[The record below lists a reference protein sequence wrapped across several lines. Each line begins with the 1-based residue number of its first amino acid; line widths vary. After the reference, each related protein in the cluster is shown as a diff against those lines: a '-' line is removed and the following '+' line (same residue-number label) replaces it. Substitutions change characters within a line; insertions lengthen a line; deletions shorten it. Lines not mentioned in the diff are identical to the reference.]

1 MANNENLNLSALWVW
16 GRSSPRRLFFLLRVA
31 WRLWRANSRRKQ
43 KQLTID
49 GPIPYVVA
57 ISPTMRCT
65 YNCLGCYSRGRNDYD
80 ELTTEEI
87 DNLFTEAEK
96 LGVLVIVVTGGEPL
110 LRDDILKLIAR
121 HQRLLFIPIT
131 NGSLV
136 TPNIAKRIGRIGNI
150 IPLVSLE
157 GYTIHTDERRQ
168 TGAHETVIRTF
179 KRLREAGACFGF
191 AAMNTSANT
200 EYLSTDRFIDQMIS
214 YGCAVG
220 FFSEYVPCGPNPRP
234 EWKID
239 EDTRAAFRRQVL
251 DFRRRKP
258 ILLSQFP
265 HDEYGQDNQC
275 VGAGRASLHIN
286 SQGGVEPCPYI
297 PFSRENIRQGGL
309 LAACRSSFLRA
320 IRQQPDILKRQRF
333 ACALFEHRTQLEA
346 TAEKYGAH
354 SSETKVET
362 EPR

>member
-1 MANNENLNLSALWVW
+1 VANDENLNLSALWVW

-31 WRLWRANSRRKQ
+31 WRLWRANSKRKQ
-43 KQLTID
+43 KQLQID
-49 GPIPYVVA
+49 GSIPYVVA

-65 YNCLGCYSRGRNDYD
+65 YNCLGCYSRGRSDDD

-96 LGVLVIVVTGGEPL
+96 LGVLAIVVTGGEPL
-110 LRDDILKLIAR
+110 LRDDMLKLLAR

-136 TPNIAKRIGRIGNI
+136 TRNIAQRIGRIGNI

-157 GYTIHTDERRQ
+157 GFTTDTDERRQ
-168 TGAHETVIRTF
+168 PGAYQAVIRAF
-179 KRLREAGACFGF
+179 ELLRDAGACFGF
-191 AAMNTSANT
+191 AAMNTAANT
-200 EYLSTDRFIDQMIS
+200 EYLSTDKFIHQMIA

-220 FFSEYVPCGPNPRP
+220 FFSEYVPCGPNPKP
-234 EWKID
+234 EWTLD
-239 EDTRAAFRRQVL
+239 EATRAAFRRKVL
-251 DFRRRKP
+251 DFSLCKP

-265 HDEYGQDNQC
+265 HDEYGQDNRC

-309 LAACRSSFLRA
+309 LAACKSPFLRA
-320 IRQQPDILKRQRF
+320 IRKQPDLLKRKHF
-333 ACALFEHRTQLEA
+333 ACALFEHRAQLEA
-346 TAEKYGAH
+346 IAQKLGAR
-354 SSETKVET
+354 SSETKVKP

>member
-65 YNCLGCYSRGRNDYD
+65 YNCLGCYSRGRSDDN

-136 TPNIAKRIGRIGNI
+136 THNIAQRIGRIGNI

-157 GYTIHTDERRQ
+157 GFTIDTDERRQ
-168 TGAHETVIRTF
+168 AGAHENVILAF
-179 KRLREAGACFGF
+179 KYLRDAGVCFGF
-191 AAMNTSANT
+191 AAMNTAANT
-200 EYLSTDRFIDQMIS
+200 ERLSTDGFIDQMIS
-214 YGCAVG
+214 YGCAVA
-220 FFSEYVPCGPNPRP
+220 FFSEYVPCGPNSKP
-234 EWKID
+234 EWTID
-239 EDTRAAFRRQVL
+239 EAMRAAFRR
-251 DFRRRKP
+251 
-258 ILLSQFP
+258 
-265 HDEYGQDNQC
+265 
-275 VGAGRASLHIN
+275 
-286 SQGGVEPCPYI
+286 
-297 PFSRENIRQGGL
+297 
-309 LAACRSSFLRA
+309 
-320 IRQQPDILKRQRF
+320 
-333 ACALFEHRTQLEA
+333 
-346 TAEKYGAH
+346 
-354 SSETKVET
+354 
-362 EPR
+362 